1 MIDINTVTENIMR
14 ALGLSPEAEKVQQIQ
29 TAHRLKLIDIWQIAP
44 GSRVLEIG
52 CGQGDTTAAL
62 AETVGENGFVHAIDI
77 ASGDYGAPFTLAQA
91 REQLLSSPLGSRIR
105 MDFECSV
112 FDLPEDTPVFDYAVL
127 SHCLWY
133 FASRDELLTV
143 LKKLRLLCRRI
154 CVAEWDVSHCLPEQR
169 THRSAALVQAAC
181 AAYSET
187 DGNIR
192 ALFYPE
198 DIISAVK
205 EAGFTGIG
213 TDRVFSPQLQDGEW
227 EVYNALADCPG
238 MIKKSDMPEKLKDI
252 LRSELELLKE
262 KRGRKIRPL
271 SVFTLTAE

>member
-1 MIDINTVTENIMR
+1 MINIDIAVERIMQ
-14 ALGLSPEAEKVQQIQ
+14 ALRLPHEMEDIQRFQ
-29 TAHRLKLIDIWQIAP
+29 TAHRLKLADIWQIAP

-52 CGQGDTTAAL
+52 CGQGDTTAVL
-62 AETVGENGFVHAIDI
+62 AEAVGENGFVHAIDI

-91 REQLLSSPLGSRIR
+91 RERILSSPLGSRIR

-133 FASRDELLTV
+133 FASREELLAV
-143 LKKLRLLCRRI
+143 MKKLRLLCRRL

-169 THRSAALVQAAC
+169 THRSAALIQAAC
-181 AAYSET
+181 AAYCET
-187 DGNIR
+187 DGNIH

-198 DIISAVK
+198 DVISAVK

-238 MIKKSDMPEKLKDI
+238 MIEKSDMPEKLKDI